1 MKNQILSFMLG
12 AALRLCIAATTQ
24 TLTTTQPATPKAVVV
39 QDFRVI
45 FGLEKDIKKF
55 IDQKVKE
62 GYIVKSVSMMD
73 DETVSK
79 GIVVMEK
86 Y

>member
-1 MKNQILSFMLG
+1 MLG
-12 AALRLCIAATTQ
+12 AALMLCIAATTQ